1 MKLDTK
7 KIIEVVI
14 EVVKIIELLQA
25 IPKSGRRAEAIHRL
39 DEKIN
44 LPFPLSL
51 IEKHIYGLLIDTIVT
66 MFNKTI
72 GHDWIKRLAG

>member
-14 EVVKIIELLQA
+14 EIVRIVEQLHS
-25 IPKSGRRAEAIHRL
+25 IPKHQRRAEAIRRL

-51 IEKHIYGLLIDTIVT
+51 FERQIYGLLIDTVVT
-66 MFNKTI
+66 LFNRVL
-72 GHDWIKRLAG
+72 GHSWITRFEG